1 MNVEQTLPIVAPN
14 NSSESLSGSSPN
26 LEFQY
31 FENRLFNVTA
41 FILLI
46 SYNFTNLR
54 IFIFNSR

>member
-14 NSSESLSGSSPN
+14 NSSERLSGSSPN

-31 FENRLFNVTA
+31 FEIQLFYVTA

-54 IFIFNSR
+54 IFIFNGR